1 MKAEKEKKKDRARR
15 THSRQ
20 KACKNKAVQS
30 ERAWLITLF
39 IFVLHSFKKT
49 SVLGETKAWLS
60 LCGENHFTV
69 HLRAPTQLRLHCF
82 GQFALLLS
90 ETTIS
95 KLLSP

>member
-1 MKAEKEKKKDRARR
+1 MKAEKKKDRVRR

-30 ERAWLITLF
+30 ESAWLITLS

-49 SVLGETKAWLS
+49 SVLGEAKSWLS
-60 LCGENHFTV
+60 FCGENYLTV
-69 HLRAPTQLRLHCF
+69 HLRTPTQLRLHCF
-82 GQFALLLS
+82 GQFALILS